1 MPAFRL
7 SAHFVMQKI
16 EILVGS
22 MLGATEY
29 VADAL
34 VEKLQEMEIPNQLHL
49 KPDLADLDNSAL
61 WLVCTSTHG
70 AGELPDNI
78 KPFSKQL
85 EEQQLPQLAYLLVG
99 LGDSSYDTFCEGA
112 KQMQTLLNNAGA
124 TLLAEPI
131 LIDVLQHPV
140 PEDEVV
146 AWFESDLVCD
156 AIKSR
161 LQR

>member
-1 MPAFRL
+1 
-7 SAHFVMQKI
+7 MQKI

-29 VADAL
+29 VADAIC
-34 VEKLQEMEIPNQLHL
+34 EKLQEMGIPNQLHL
-49 KPDLADLDNSAL
+49 KPDIADLDRTAL
-61 WLVCTSTHG
+61 WLICTSTHG

-85 EEQQLPQLAYLLVG
+85 EEQHFPHLSYLLVG

-112 KQMQTLLNNAGA
+112 KQMQKDMDKTNAE
-124 TLLAEPI
+124 LLAEPI
-131 LIDVLQHPV
+131 LVDVLQHPV
-140 PEDEVV
+140 PEDEVI
-146 AWFESDLVCD
+146 AWFESDH
-156 AIKSR
+156 IRNKIQSW